1 MRLPIQV
8 EAILFRNNEG
18 EIEFLILKRK
28 KERGGFWQPITGGL
42 EDDETLIEALR
53 REIKEETG
61 ITNYERIIENVHYFE
76 FSDSSLV
83 ESYKTDIFSEYV
95 FGIEVSSNEELVLD
109 EKEHCEYR
117 WCSFIEALKLLKWKE
132 NKEALKKLKELLS
145 KQR

>member
-42 EDDETLIEALR
+42 EDDETLMEALR

-61 ITNYERIIENVHYFE
+61 ITNYERIIENVHY
-76 FSDSSLV
+76 
-83 ESYKTDIFSEYV
+83 
-95 FGIEVSSNEELVLD
+95 
-109 EKEHCEYR
+109 
-117 WCSFIEALKLLKWKE
+117 
-132 NKEALKKLKELLS
+132 
-145 KQR
+145 